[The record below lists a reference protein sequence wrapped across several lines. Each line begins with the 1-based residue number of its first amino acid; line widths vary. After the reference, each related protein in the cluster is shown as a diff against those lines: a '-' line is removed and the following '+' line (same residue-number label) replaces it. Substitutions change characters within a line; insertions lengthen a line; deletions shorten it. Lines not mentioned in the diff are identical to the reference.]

1 MKVTLSS
8 VGGGI
13 AMPQLTRIH
22 EIIRQNP
29 LERDEWHLVRDPGG
43 RRYILFE
50 TVVIDAASDLQKQ
63 CRKHEIAVRTIL
75 AQNNELSQK
84 LRSILEV

>member
-1 MKVTLSS
+1 MS
-8 VGGGI
+8 
-13 AMPQLTRIH
+13 QLISIH

-29 LERDEWHLVRDPGG
+29 LERAEWHLVCDPSG
-43 RRYILFE
+43 RQYILFE

-84 LRSILEV
+84 LRSILGAYFSLPLGGGL